1 MKAAGRRRPLLR
13 PASWAGLSPEP
24 MKPRALV
31 FDAYGTLF
39 DVHSV
44 VLRAGDGIAGD
55 LHSLSTLWRR
65 KQLEFT
71 WLRALMER
79 YEDFWNVTEAAL
91 RSAVRQLK
99 IQAGEAQLDSL
110 MQVYLCPLAFPDVRP
125 ALEHLS
131 GSPLAILSN
140 GTPKMLESAVDY
152 NALRSCFTEIISVDS
167 VKTYKPSARVYALAS
182 HTLNIPAEEILFVSS
197 NSWDA
202 AGAKAFGYRVC
213 SCNRSGAEME
223 HLGFAPD
230 IITSELHDLVNV
242 IAVAS

>member
-1 MKAAGRRRPLLR
+1 VSPAACEWVWC
-13 PASWAGLSPEP
+13 ASLSPEA

-44 VLRAGDGIAGD
+44 VVLRAGDGIAGD
-55 LHSLSTLWRR
+55 LHSLSTLWRQ

-110 MQVYLCPLAFPDVRP
+110 MQAYLFPSTFPDVRP
-125 ALEHLS
+125 ALEHLK
-131 GSPLAILSN
+131 GSALAILSN
-140 GTPKMLESAVDY
+140 GTPKMLKSAVNCND
-152 NALRSCFTEIISVDS
+152 LRSCFTEIISVDR
-167 VKTYKPSARVYALAS
+167 VKTYKPSAQVYALGPQI
-182 HTLNIPAEEILFVSS
+182 LNLPAEEILFVSS

-213 SCNRSGAEME
+213 WCNRSGLEME

-230 IITSELHDLVNV
+230 IIVSELHDL
-242 IAVAS
+242 